1 MTSFFI
7 FDGTM
12 RVDSRPVRYVSAIW
26 PKIAIIYQVTALILY
41 LTSISKNYVIK
52 LKRFS
57 KCENL

>member
-12 RVDSRPVRYVSAIW
+12 RIDSSPVRYVSAIW

-41 LTSISKNYVIK
+41 LTSISKN
-52 LKRFS
+52 
-57 KCENL
+57 